1 MILDRFPAA
10 TLSFGPDE
18 ERLRRELREWL
29 SAHRPSPPPAEYA
42 ERIAR
47 QIEWQAALRSAG
59 FIGLSW
65 PERYGGRGLGLAA
78 EAVLAEELA
87 RSDMPELINRI
98 GVYMIGPTL
107 LDFAGEDHQA
117 RFLPGMLDASE
128 LWCQGFSEPDAGS
141 DLAAVR
147 TTAVRDGDEF
157 VVNGQKVWTSR
168 AGIAHWCAA
177 LVRTDPEQRRH
188 RGLTMAIVDMR
199 HPGITV
205 RPLPQILGEPHFSEV
220 FFEDVRVPAGD
231 VIGAVGDGWRVAMQM
246 LSYERGLFVLERQ
259 IRLRRRLDELA
270 RLVIEHGRET
280 DTSVQ
285 ERIGRVHI
293 ELQLLEAQVYRTL
306 ASQLSGTLRPGAT
319 SVDKLLL
326 SHVYQELFALAA
338 DLIGREEAMT
348 MNEWTHDL
356 LESRAVSIYG
366 GTTEVQHGIVA
377 RQLLGLSDAR

>member
-1 MILDRFPAA
+1 VILDSFPAE
-10 TLSFGPDE
+10 TLSFGRDE
-18 ERLRRELREWL
+18 ERLRSELRDWL
-29 SAHRPSPPPAEYA
+29 SAHRPSPPPVDYA

-47 QIEWQAALRSAG
+47 QIEWQGALHAAG

-107 LDFAGEDHQA
+107 LDFAGEEQQA
-117 RFLPGMLDASE
+117 RFLPAMLDATE

-147 TTAVRDGDEF
+147 TIAIRDGDQL

-168 AGIAHWCAA
+168 AGIARWCAA
-177 LVRTDPEQRRH
+177 LVRTDPQERRH

-199 HPGITV
+199 NPGTTV

-220 FFEDVRVPAGD
+220 FFEDVRVPVTD
-231 VIGAVGDGWRVAMQM
+231 VIGAVGEGWRVAMQM

-270 RLVIEHGRET
+270 RRVIECGR
-280 DTSVQ
+280 DADPSVQ
-285 ERIGRVHI
+285 ERLGLVHI

-306 ASQLSGTLRPGAT
+306 AAQLSGTLRAGAT

-338 DLIGREEAMT
+338 DLIGPNDAMT